1 MICVDSQL
9 KRCQIDEFLQT
20 GEIAESQ
27 EILASPR
34 YNALQTFASV
44 YTIGHF
50 RAKELYERHHC
61 LTLEDVKRYFAD
73 MEKDGEAKQGRGK
86 DKRRMRGGMK
96 EYEIVEEWMKLK
108 NELDQK

>member
-1 MICVDSQL
+1 M
-9 KRCQIDEFLQT
+9 
-20 GEIAESQ
+20 
-27 EILASPR
+27 
-34 YNALQTFASV
+34 

-61 LTLEDVKRYFAD
+61 RTLDDVKRHFAD

-96 EYEIVEEWMKLK
+96 EHEIVEEWMKLK